1 MQSIEKKK
9 QILSH
14 RKWNGGLVTLRRLTD
29 SRLVGFFSLSALH
42 VWMFIR
48 KHEWRPSVDSLS
60 LFEGG
65 VKNENCNMGI
75 MFRFVAKGSDI
86 DENYVNTSISNSEGG
101 KKWRYIHQSSLKKKI
116 WKVSRCWWDI
126 WNIKNMI
133 DVRGYIVKR
142 NSLLMIF
149 NYLFYFLHSGW
160 SPWWVWTGA
169 ILRTKPCDIPLG
181 IRPESQG
188 KTMSWCLPIRCH
200 CLVIKNRKR
209 YWFFSSPTVD
219 ENCFIYCMMRCIEQ
233 T

>member
-1 MQSIEKKK
+1 M
-9 QILSH
+9 
-14 RKWNGGLVTLRRLTD
+14 TD

-149 NYLFYFLHSGW
+149 NFFFIFYIQVGVLDGFGQEPYWGRNLATFLLVSGRN
-160 SPWWVWTGA
+160 PKV
-169 ILRTKPCDIPLG
+169 RPCHG
-181 IRPESQG
+181 V
-188 KTMSWCLPIRCH
+188 CL
-200 CLVIKNRKR
+200 
-209 YWFFSSPTVD
+209 
-219 ENCFIYCMMRCIEQ
+219 
-233 T
+233 

>member
-101 KKWRYIHQSSLKKKI
+101 KKWRYIHQSSLKKKNF
-116 WKVSRCWWDI
+116 KGFQVL
-126 WNIKNMI
+126 M
-133 DVRGYIVKR
+133 GYLEYKKHDWCKR
-142 NSLLMIF
+142 
-149 NYLFYFLHSGW
+149 
-160 SPWWVWTGA
+160 
-169 ILRTKPCDIPLG
+169 
-181 IRPESQG
+181 
-188 KTMSWCLPIRCH
+188 
-200 CLVIKNRKR
+200 
-209 YWFFSSPTVD
+209 
-219 ENCFIYCMMRCIEQ
+219 IYCEEKFLAHDL
-233 T
+233 